1 MDAQE
6 IKLALAERGED
17 FARWLFPAGR
27 KNGNE
32 WLVGSLAGEPG
43 KSLAIRV
50 VGSKVGVWSD
60 FATGDSGSNLLEL
73 YIQTRQ
79 VDCAEAIRAC
89 AEWLGEPLR
98 EQHKPSQQPSPGIHA
113 KSASSNTVLSE
124 SYSPSD
130 NECQQVMNMIARMLN
145 DEALRGR
152 LAKARGWKADTL
164 KELALEGYLGWSDNK
179 LAFIYDT
186 GVKLRWRQDGER
198 IIRWAFGKPWLWRG
212 AYLTQAQTVYL
223 CEGETDTIALIDAG
237 VEEERGTIA
246 VALPS
251 ASTFSACWTELFKG
265 KDVILAL
272 DGDPAG
278 ENATQRVSK
287 FLSPVVRSLNQLK
300 WEGLQHAS

>member
-1 MDAQE
+1 MDTQQ
-6 IKLALAERGED
+6 IKERLNSRAED
-17 FARWLFPAGR
+17 FVNWLFPAGR

-32 WLVGSLAGEPG
+32 WLVGSLNGEPG

-50 VGSKVGVWSD
+50 AGPKVGVWSD

-73 YIQTRQ
+73 YIQTGQ

-98 EQHKPSQQPSPGIHA
+98 QPHQRSRLPSLPAHARSVPS
-113 KSASSNTVLSE
+113 SAVPSE

-130 NECQQVMNMIARMLN
+130 DECQQVMSMIARMC
-145 DEALRGR
+145 DDAALREQ

-164 KELALEGYLGWSDNK
+164 KELALEGYLGWSDKK

-212 AYLTQAQTVYL
+212 AYLIQAETVYL
-223 CEGETDTIALIDAG
+223 CEGETDAIALIDAG

-251 ASTFSACWTELFKG
+251 ASTFNASWTELFKG
-265 KDVILAL
+265 KDVILVL

-287 FLSPVVRSLNQLK
+287 LLSPVVRSLNQLK